1 MKRTLT
7 ILFLFFLGMQLIFAQ
22 GKAITGKVT
31 SASDGST
38 IPGVQ
43 VVVHGTTTGT
53 TTNIDGTYSL
63 TVPASATML
72 QFSFIGMKTVD
83 VEIGNQKVI
92 NLVMEE
98 DLMQL
103 DEVIVIAYGSAKKS
117 AFTGSATQINAD
129 KIESRPITNISR
141 AIEGQAAGVE
151 VTAGSGQPGAS
162 QDIRVRGF
170 GSYSAEQAPLYVV
183 DGVPFEGALN
193 SINPNDIESLTVLK
207 DAASTALY
215 GNRAANGVVM
225 ITTKKGRQGE
235 GQLTVDVSH
244 GFVNR
249 SQPEYEMM
257 GPQDYV
263 ETVWE
268 GYRNGLLSSGKS
280 LDVANQTASSGV
292 FNNTHLR
299 INPYTT
305 PADQTVGLDG
315 KLNSNARLLWPD
327 DLDWLG
333 AIEKPGTRDNYDI
346 SYSGGTKKADYF
358 ISLSYLSEQGWIA
371 ESDFKRFSGRANVN
385 FQATNWFKTGFNV
398 SASNTKTNFAQ
409 TGSSTTYVNPIRFTR
424 QMGPIY
430 PIHEHDLTTGAY
442 ILDDNG
448 DPIFDIHDGRPS
460 GASNGRHIVAEILW
474 DSDLDQVTSI
484 NGKTYAE
491 LKLMKDLTF
500 TTNISWDQRQYFN
513 AFFNNPFVGDG
524 APGGRSY
531 RTYTNS
537 TTVNFNQLLNYNK
550 SFGKHNFAA
559 LAGHEAYDYHYE
571 RLTGS
576 MTTQV
581 MEGNIQLDNF
591 VNINGV
597 GGRIDDYKLESYFS
611 RLNYDFDDKYYFS
624 ASYRRDGSSRFYEK
638 NRWGDFWSVGAS
650 WRLDQEAFVQ
660 DINWIQMLKF
670 RASYGQTGT
679 DRGIGY
685 YAYQALYDLGW
696 NNQTA
701 AGIFQASLPAYD
713 LVWESNN
720 SFDVALE
727 FGIYNKLFGTI
738 EYYNKASQDL
748 IFSVPLPYSLGMNS
762 IDKNIGKLVNKGF
775 EISLNYEVM
784 RTNDFSWNVNFN
796 LSTNVNKF
804 TKLPQEE
811 IIDGTKK
818 YTVGKGLFDFWLKEW
833 LGVNPDNGDAMYRA
847 DDVNGADVYVKGGDT
862 ITPHNNNARYHYA
875 GTARP
880 DFWGAISNNFRYK
893 DFEVGFMFTYQVGG
907 LINDGNYASTLNVD
921 SYGSG
926 LSTDMLNRWRNP
938 GDVTDIPRI
947 DDTKGTDLE
956 GGSSDRYLT
965 DASFLAL
972 KQFTIAYN
980 LPKSFLNKYG
990 ISAARAY
997 CSGENL
1003 FFINA
1008 RKGMNMQQAFSGNT
1022 SNAFTP
1028 SRVITL
1034 GLNVKF

>member
-7 ILFLFFLGMQLIFAQ
+7 IFLLFFLGMQISFAQ
-22 GKAITGKVT
+22 GKTITGKVT
-31 SASDGST
+31 SATDGST

-43 VVVHGTTTGT
+43 VVVKGTTTGT
-53 TTNIDGTYSL
+53 TTDLDGTYAL
-63 TVPASATML
+63 TVPASARIL
-72 QFSFIGMKTVD
+72 QFSFIGMKTVEI
-83 VEIGNQKVI
+83 EIGNQTVI
-92 NLVMEE
+92 NMVMEE
-98 DLMQL
+98 DLLQL
-103 DEVIVIAYGSAKKS
+103 DEVIVVAYGSAKKG
-117 AFTGSATQINAD
+117 AFTGSATQISAE
-129 KIESRPITNISR
+129 KIESRPITNVSR
-141 AIEGQAAGVE
+141 AIEGMAAGVE

-170 GSYSAEQAPLYVV
+170 GSYSADNDPLYVV
-183 DGVPFEGALN
+183 DGVPFAGSLN

-225 ITTKKGRQGE
+225 ITTKKGRVGS

-249 SQPEYEMM
+249 SQPEYDMM
-257 GPQDYV
+257 GPEDYV
-263 ETVWE
+263 ETMWE
-268 GYRNGLLSSGKS
+268 AYRNGLVSNGYSLADANAAASAGLFNSS
-280 LDVANQTASSGV
+280 
-292 FNNTHLR
+292 HLR
-299 INPYTT
+299 INPYNT
-305 PADQTVGLDG
+305 ADDQTVGLDG
-315 KLNSNARLLWPD
+315 QLNSSARLLWPD

-358 ISLSYLSEQGWIA
+358 VSLNYLNEEGWIL

-385 FQATNWFKTGFNV
+385 VQATDWFKTGFNI

-430 PIHEHDLTTGAY
+430 AIHQHDPTTGAY

-448 DPIFDIHDGRPS
+448 DKIFDIQDGRPS
-460 GASNGRHIVAEILW
+460 GASTGRHIVAEILW
-474 DSDLDQVTSI
+474 DSDMDEVTSV

-491 LKLMKDLTF
+491 VKLMKDLTF
-500 TTNISWDQRQYFN
+500 TTNVSWDQRQFFN
-513 AFFNNPFVGDG
+513 AFVNNPLVGDG

-550 SFGKHNFAA
+550 TIGKHNFSA
-559 LAGHEAYDYHYE
+559 LLGHESYDYHYE

-581 MEGNIQLDNF
+581 MEGNIQLDNY

-597 GGRIDDYKLESYFS
+597 GGRVDEYKLESYFS
-611 RLNYDFDDKYYFS
+611 RVNYDYDGKYYLS
-624 ASYRRDGSSRFYEK
+624 ASIRRDGSSRFYEE
-638 NRWGDFWSVGAS
+638 NRWGDFWSLGGS
-650 WRLDQEAFVQ
+650 WRVDQEAFIA
-660 DINWIQMLKF
+660 DIDWIQMLKF

-701 AGIFQASLPAYD
+701 AGIYQASLPAYD

-720 SFDVALE
+720 AFDIAIE
-727 FGIYNKLFGTI
+727 FGIFNKLFGTI
-738 EYYNKASQDL
+738 EYYNKASEDL

-762 IDKNIGKLVNKGF
+762 IDKNIGKLVNKGL
-775 EISLNYEVM
+775 ELSLNYEVM

-796 LSTNVNKF
+796 ASTNSNKF

-818 YTVGKGLFDFWLKEW
+818 YTVGKGLHDFWRKEW

-847 DDVNGADVYVKGGDT
+847 DDVNGPDVYILGNDT

-875 GTARP
+875 GSARP
-880 DFWGAISNNFRYK
+880 DVWGAITNTFNYK
-893 DFEVGFMFTYQVGG
+893 DFELRFMFTYQIGG
-907 LINDGNYASTLNVD
+907 IINDGNYQSTLQVD
-921 SYGSG
+921 SWGSN
-926 LSTDMLNRWRNP
+926 LSMDMLNRWQNP
-938 GDVTDIPRI
+938 GDITDIPRI
-947 DDTKGTDLE
+947 DDTQATDLE
-956 GGSSDRYLT
+956 GGSSDRYFT

-972 KQFTIAYN
+972 KQFTVSYN

-990 ISAARAY
+990 IAAARAY

-1003 FFINA
+1003 FYINA

>member
-1 MKRTLT
+1 MKRTLS
-7 ILFLFFLGMQLIFAQ
+7 ILLLFFLGMQIIFAQ

-43 VVVHGTTTGT
+43 VIVKGTITGT
-53 TTNIDGTYSL
+53 TTNTDGTYSL
-63 TVPASATML
+63 TVPASATIL

-83 VEIGNQKVI
+83 VEIGNQTVI
-92 NLVMEE
+92 NLAMEE
-98 DLMQL
+98 DLLQL
-103 DEVIVIAYGSAKKS
+103 DEVIVVAYGSAKKG
-117 AFTGSATQINAD
+117 AFTGSATQINAE

-141 AIEGQAAGVE
+141 AIEGQSAGVE

-170 GSYSAEQAPLYVV
+170 GSVSAEQAPLYVV
-183 DGVPFEGALN
+183 DGVPFEGSLN
-193 SINPNDIESLTVLK
+193 SLNPNDIESLTILK
-207 DAASTALY
+207 DAASTSLY

-235 GQLTVDVSH
+235 GQLTIDVSH

-263 ETVWE
+263 ETMFE
-268 GYRNGLLSSGKS
+268 AYRNGLLSSGKS
-280 LDVANQTASSGV
+280 LEVANQTASTGL
-292 FNNTHLR
+292 FNGNHLR
-299 INPYTT
+299 VNPYTT

-315 KLNSNARLLWPD
+315 KLNSSARLLWPD

-346 SYSGGTKKADYF
+346 SYSGGTKKTDYF
-358 ISLSYLSEQGWIA
+358 VSLSYLNEQGWIL
-371 ESDFKRFSGRANVN
+371 ESDFKRFSGRANIN
-385 FQATNWFKTGFNV
+385 FQATNWLKTGFNV

-430 PIHEHDLTTGAY
+430 PIHQHDYTTGAY

-448 DPIFDIHDGRPS
+448 DPIFDIQDNRPS
-460 GASNGRHIVAEILW
+460 GASTGRHIVAEILW
-474 DSDLDQVTSI
+474 DSDLDEITSI

-491 LKLMKDLTF
+491 VKIMKDLTF
-500 TTNISWDQRQYFN
+500 STNVSWDQRQYFN

-550 SFGKHNFAA
+550 TIGKHNFSV
-559 LAGHEAYDYHYE
+559 LAGHESYDYHYK

-581 MEGNIQLDNF
+581 MEGNIELDNF

-597 GGRIDDYKLESYFS
+597 GGRTDDYRLESYFS
-611 RLNYDFDDKYYFS
+611 RVNYDYDDKYYLS
-624 ASYRRDGSSRFYEK
+624 ASIRRDGSSRFYEE
-638 NRWGDFWSVGAS
+638 NRWGDFWSVGGS
-650 WRLDQEAFVQ
+650 WRIDQEPFVK
-660 DINWIQMLKF
+660 DINWIQMLKL
-670 RASYGQTGT
+670 RGSYGQTGT

-701 AGIFQASLPAYD
+701 AGIYQASLPAYD

-720 SFDVALE
+720 AFDLALE

-738 EYYNKASQDL
+738 EYYNKASEDL
-748 IFSVPLPYSLGMNS
+748 IFEVPLPYSLGMDS
-762 IDKNIGKLVNKGF
+762 KDANIGKLVNKGV
-775 EISLNYEVM
+775 ELSLNYEVM

-818 YTVGKGLFDFWLKEW
+818 YMVGKGLFDFWLKEW

-847 DDVNGADVYVKGGDT
+847 DDVNGPDVYVKGGDT

-880 DFWGAISNNFRYK
+880 DFWGAISNTFKYK
-893 DFEVGFMFTYQVGG
+893 NFEVGFMFTYQVGG

-926 LSTDMLNRWRNP
+926 LSLDMLNRWKNT

-972 KQFTIAYN
+972 KQFTISYN

-990 ISAARAY
+990 IAAARAY

-1003 FFINA
+1003 FYINA